1 MPITVKDV
9 AATASVSLGTVSRV
23 LNGDPS
29 VSNDVRQ
36 RVRQAVEKLGYSRL
50 RSRGRANSY
59 VPLKGRNLA
68 LVMLGMDRSLVSL
81 PSVSDAI
88 HGVDSKLKEL
98 GANLLLVEIPRADHL
113 PSALARNRID
123 GLLLKGALFG
133 DLLHAG
139 DAALFERLA
148 QIPSVWFLGQPEGA
162 WGDVVQSNDRE
173 IGRLAARHFY
183 EHGHRRLAFLSPTP
197 LETTSAQRQSA
208 FQWYARLLGVD
219 VVSILGSPG
228 DLELPFMPVDAT
240 EDVDALIDQ
249 LLTLKPRPTALFV
262 PSDAVAAM
270 AYRALAKRNLQV
282 GRDLSLIG
290 CNNETTLLTGLY
302 PSLTTIDIHAGNIGR
317 RAVQQLIWRLTHR
330 DDPVNDVS
338 LQPTLRAAESVAQL
352 TT

>member
-59 VPLKGRNLA
+59 APLKGRTLA

-81 PSVSDAI
+81 PSVSASI
-88 HGVDSKLKEL
+88 HGVDSALKEL
-98 GANLLLVEIPRADHL
+98 GANLLLIDIPRADHL

-123 GLLLKGALFG
+123 GLLIKGALFG
-133 DLLHAG
+133 ELLQAG
-139 DAALFERLA
+139 DAALFDRLA

-173 IGRLAARHFY
+173 VGRLAAKHFVD
-183 EHGHRRLAFLSPTP
+183 HGHRRLAFLSPTP
-197 LETTSAQRQSA
+197 LESTSSQRQSA
-208 FQWYARLLGVD
+208 FEWHAHMAGAE
-219 VVSILGSPG
+219 VVSIVASPG
-228 DLELPFMPVDAT
+228 DLKLPLMPVDAT
-240 EDVDALIDQ
+240 EDVDALVDQ
-249 LLTLKPRPTALFV
+249 LLALKPHPTALFV

-270 AYRALAKRNLQV
+270 VYRALAKRNLQV

-302 PSLTTIDIHAGNIGR
+302 PSLTTIDIHAANIGR

-330 DDPVNDVS
+330 DDPANDVS
-338 LQPTLRAAESVAQL
+338 VQPTLRAADSVTQL
-352 TT
+352 KK